1 MTAMD
6 DTLRVMFTVGARAE
20 PEWFYWRAS
29 VEVGRR
35 RLKG

>member
-20 PEWFYWRAS
+20 PEWFY
-29 VEVGRR
+29 
-35 RLKG
+35 